1 MVTVESLAPVP
12 YSYAAVASAGTLFTA
27 GACPLDEHGEVVA
40 PGDISAQTRRV
51 LDNLLAT
58 LRAADC
64 DFEDVVKTT
73 VYVATDRRADLVAA
87 WHEIERAFGADVP
100 PSTLIGV
107 AVLGWPEQ
115 LVEVEAVAACRAS
128 ALE

>member
-1 MVTVESLAPVP
+1 MVTVDGLAPVP
-12 YSYAAVASAGTLFTA
+12 YSYAAVAPAGTVFTA
-27 GACPLDEHGEVVA
+27 GACPLDEHGKVVA
-40 PGDISAQTRRV
+40 PGDIPAQTRRV
-51 LDNLLAT
+51 LENLSVT

-73 VYVATDRRADLVAA
+73 VYVATDRRADLVDA
-87 WHEIERAFGADVP
+87 WHEIERAFGADMP

-115 LVEVEAVAACRAS
+115 LVEVEAVAARRAS